1 MSWIGVE
8 KVRTLDRKINKVS
21 DAAAAGTID
30 ILKEMTTVRQFA
42 MESKEQAKYA
52 VTNIFRRILEQRLD
66 STKV

>member
-42 MESKEQAKYA
+42 MESKEQA
-52 VTNIFRRILEQRLD
+52 
-66 STKV
+66 